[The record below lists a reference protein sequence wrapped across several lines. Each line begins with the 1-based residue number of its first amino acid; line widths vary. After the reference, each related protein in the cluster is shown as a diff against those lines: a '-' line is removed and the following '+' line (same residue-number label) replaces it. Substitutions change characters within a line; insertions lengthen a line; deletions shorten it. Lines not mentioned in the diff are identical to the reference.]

1 VEKHSVL
8 NLIRPVSK
16 PGTEPE
22 IQVEESGRGL
32 LIIDESGEALPAVRH
47 QRSNVVSIKGRP
59 GAMDAA
65 AELGERLRRS
75 REARGLSIEDV
86 AEVLKFRADYVE
98 ALEYGEIKELP
109 ATYAIGFLRSY
120 ADFLGGSALGID
132 IPAAVAQ
139 VKHAYENPRH
149 RGGMW
154 SAAQENAMPKLSLV
168 IVAVLLA
175 VGICVAWELSQDPSL
190 GKEQA
195 PATYQG
201 QLSAITEQER

>member
-1 VEKHSVL
+1 ML
-8 NLIRPVSK
+8 NLIRPASK
-16 PGTEPE
+16 TGPE
-22 IQVEESGRGL
+22 QEIKVEESGRGL
-32 LIIDESGEALPAVRH
+32 LIIDENGEALPAVRH
-47 QRSNVVSIKGRP
+47 QRTNVVSIKSRAP

-65 AELGERLRRS
+65 VELGERLRRS

-98 ALEYGEIKELP
+98 ALEYGEIRQLP

-120 ADFLGGSALGID
+120 ADFLGGAALGID
-132 IPAAVAQ
+132 IPAVVAQ
-139 VKHAYENPRH
+139 VKHAYEDPSH

-168 IVAVLLA
+168 IVAVLLGF
-175 VGICVAWELSQDPSL
+175 GICVAWKLTQDPSF
-190 GKEQA
+190 GKAEA

-201 QLSAITEQER
+201 QLSTITQQER